1 MRIPSGIAETV
12 FIKSMLTSI
21 RLHDHPRLEARKV
34 EYVSVLG
41 NLSSKVMTETPPR
54 TQMHPQLH
62 FLRSELL
69 SERSGAFDGHGTPP
83 DRAMRGHPPLKG
95 EG

>member
-12 FIKSMLTSI
+12 FIKSMLASI
-21 RLHDHPRLEARKV
+21 RLDDHPRFQARKV
-34 EYVSVLG
+34 EYVSVLRY
-41 NLSSKVMTETPPR
+41 LTAEVMTEGAPG

-69 SERSGAFDGHGTPP
+69 SERSGTFDAHRTPP